1 MLQYR
6 EQVQELDC
14 GVSVVQIMHKY
25 FYDQWISLA
34 ALKSNVNYQNNGIN
48 ILELSSLAEKFG
60 MHLES
65 YQGSADLLAG
75 LELKSPVISMIQNH
89 GFFHYIVIEKIKND
103 YVFYYDPINGRI
115 KIKLNQF
122 KEKYA
127 GVIIACEK
135 TSYQYTKE
143 NQMIKLFQFDFLKE
157 AIWLALVSVIIVALA
172 FLSTFYIKIVLDQ
185 IIPSQLK
192 DQFLLI
198 TFFFIGLFIVK
209 SLLGSTKKWF
219 LHKIELKYNLNY
231 INKYLDKINTIKWI
245 KINQFDESMHLK
257 NIELLSQITSFKANY
272 LFTTISQGF
281 CLIFATAILIWLD
294 FTIFFITLVCSC
306 LIVGITFLFQK
317 KFKVLEKASLH
328 NSILFRKAFLNILAG
343 VDQYKISSIKYFL
356 QRNLHEKMDESLDIS
371 IVNVNYDTTY
381 DLIISFIKNIVPY
394 IIAVLSVSKIWLN
407 QLSVGQ
413 LLLFMSIFNFFIDPM
428 STFTAMLIEIPI
440 NQQYTDNLNAFFIL
454 EDENKNVDGYK
465 IETIEEIKI
474 EKLNFSFIEGKRV
487 LRIPHLVLNENYHLI
502 GKNGSGKST
511 LLKIIAALINV
522 ETVSYNGKLVDYYNL
537 DHLRSQICY
546 ISNHEYMPSCTIY
559 QYLTNNLQANI
570 KVFLENVDRFAL
582 LDLFEMMNLQLA
594 DHLDD
599 GGKNLSAGQKQ
610 FVSLMKIFASDYSL
624 VLLDEAFENL
634 DLNILNALLPVLQK
648 RLAKTLVLEISHR
661 KNYLFTDAKEL
672 DCEQFK

>member
-1 MLQYR
+1 
-6 EQVQELDC
+6 
-14 GVSVVQIMHKY
+14 
-25 FYDQWISLA
+25 
-34 ALKSNVNYQNNGIN
+34 
-48 ILELSSLAEKFG
+48 
-60 MHLES
+60 
-65 YQGSADLLAG
+65 
-75 LELKSPVISMIQNH
+75 
-89 GFFHYIVIEKIKND
+89 
-103 YVFYYDPINGRI
+103 
-115 KIKLNQF
+115 
-122 KEKYA
+122 
-127 GVIIACEK
+127 
-135 TSYQYTKE
+135 
-143 NQMIKLFQFDFLKE
+143 
-157 AIWLALVSVIIVALA
+157 
-172 FLSTFYIKIVLDQ
+172 
-185 IIPSQLK
+185 
-192 DQFLLI
+192 
-198 TFFFIGLFIVK
+198 
-209 SLLGSTKKWF
+209 
-219 LHKIELKYNLNY
+219 
-231 INKYLDKINTIKWI
+231 
-245 KINQFDESMHLK
+245 
-257 NIELLSQITSFKANY
+257 
-272 LFTTISQGF
+272 
-281 CLIFATAILIWLD
+281 
-294 FTIFFITLVCSC
+294 
-306 LIVGITFLFQK
+306 
-317 KFKVLEKASLH
+317 
-328 NSILFRKAFLNILAG
+328 
-343 VDQYKISSIKYFL
+343 
-356 QRNLHEKMDESLDIS
+356 
-371 IVNVNYDTTY
+371 
-381 DLIISFIKNIVPY
+381 
-394 IIAVLSVSKIWLN
+394 
-407 QLSVGQ
+407 
-413 LLLFMSIFNFFIDPM
+413 M

-648 RLAKTLVLEISHR
+648 CLAKTLVLEISHR